1 MLAVPRSSSWR
12 GGGPGGVASE
22 GRPPAPCHAWK
33 HRARSGQPGDCPLR
47 VRWPLPNGE
56 DGPLGTSL
64 PGPRASLRLR
74 PPLLSLCSLL
84 VTSHRGA
91 ETSRLPARPLAHQA
105 SGEVQAGL
113 VNNPEKQLE
122 ATHPISVLTLEPVP
136 KVTASKPFYAG
147 HATVAVW
154 GVSTGSVEL
163 PP

>member
-1 MLAVPRSSSWR
+1 MVREGWRERAVP
-12 GGGPGGVASE
+12 P
-22 GRPPAPCHAWK
+22 PPATPGSTPPAGAPGAH
-33 HRARSGQPGDCPLR
+33 SGQPGDCPLR

-84 VTSHRGA
+84 VTPHHGA

-122 ATHPISVLTLEPVP
+122 ATHPMSVLTLEPVP